1 MQHVHTS
8 EPGADDRRIELA
20 SLLQLRMLIRH
31 AFSDVLV
38 FRYLPD
44 ARECGAMS
52 ARLATYSEGIR
63 SGTAAPQASASSR
76 KVDCQFRVTTS
87 CAQFK
92 NWAPFRKAPARSA
105 PSSTALK
112 KLAASRCATDKFA
125 PLKFVPRRS
134 APRRSARDRS
144 NPLKSSP
151 RKPARDKSGASSSF
165 ARHSFHAAAPRASIA
180 TCSSFGIFY
189 PRQGCGELCSAVAVG
204 PIELSLRQ
212 AFHALQIDIG
222 QIRAVQLCQ

>member
-8 EPGADDRRIELA
+8 ETGANDHRIELA

-38 FRYLPD
+38 FRYLAN

-92 NWAPFRKAPARSA
+92 NWAPFKKAPARSA

-112 KLAASRCATDKFA
+112 KLPPSRCATDKFA

-134 APRRSARDRS
+134 ASRRSASRRSARDRS
-144 NPLKSSP
+144 TPLKSRP
-151 RKPARDKSGASSSF
+151 RRPARDKSGVSSQS
-165 ARHSFHAAAPRASIA
+165 ARHSFQAAEMAEA
-180 TCSSFGIFY
+180 
-189 PRQGCGELCSAVAVG
+189 
-204 PIELSLRQ
+204 
-212 AFHALQIDIG
+212 
-222 QIRAVQLCQ
+222 